1 MSSNMERV
9 AAMPDAS
16 LYVNRDGRRADDCV
30 DSHGGGNLIKIP
42 RFRWRDPSIPT
53 RWEREGGKAC
63 IKFLY
68 DRQQLPAQCEVEVGG
83 DYYYIGPQR
92 AGPPDRYE
100 S

>member
-42 RFRWRDPSIPT
+42 RSGGGTQKSSLFLT
-53 RWEREGGKAC
+53 MEGDAKSNC
-63 IKFLY
+63 RLEME
-68 DRQQLPAQCEVEVGG
+68 D
-83 DYYYIGPQR
+83 
-92 AGPPDRYE
+92 
-100 S
+100 

>member
-1 MSSNMERV
+1 MHEPFMFVLKTKILQDSPRRCLKCLFNVYSV
-9 AAMPDAS
+9 
-16 LYVNRDGRRADDCV
+16 YVY
-30 DSHGGGNLIKIP
+30 
-42 RFRWRDPSIPT
+42 T
-53 RWEREGGKAC
+53 AC

>member
-30 DSHGGGNLIKIP
+30 DSHGGGNLT
-42 RFRWRDPSIPT
+42 RSQDPVARAKSLSSS
-53 RWEREGGKAC
+53 RVKSS
-63 IKFLY
+63 
-68 DRQQLPAQCEVEVGG
+68 EVLVK
-83 DYYYIGPQR
+83 
-92 AGPPDRYE
+92 